1 MKIYN
6 IYIAGVG
13 GQGIGLLSEVLLRAA
28 DYAGFRAK
36 GVDTHGLAQRG
47 GIVTSHLRIGNRV
60 HSPLIRAGQADV
72 IVALERHEALRA
84 MNIFLKDSGTLIY
97 YNMVWQPLEVRL
109 NQAQEVSEAAISA
122 ECQRRHIREIKVFEE
137 NLEDARMQNMVILSH
152 INKYQ
157 LIPGVLTNHYMQAL
171 DDLLAGT
178 VLEKNKR
185 LFEKFS
191 WPSQVQN
198 SRRDS

>member
-1 MKIYN
+1 MKTYN
-6 IYIAGVG
+6 IYIIGVG

-47 GIVTSHLRIGNRV
+47 GIVTSHLRIGDQV
-60 HSPLIRAGQADV
+60 HSPLIRAGQADI

-84 MNIFLKDSGTLIY
+84 MNTFLKDGGTLIY
-97 YNMVWQPLEVRL
+97 YNTVWQPLEVRL
-109 NQAQEVSEAAISA
+109 NQAQEVSEATISA
-122 ECQRRHIREIKVFEE
+122 ECQRRSIREIKVFQE
-137 NLEDARMQNMVILSH
+137 NLEDARMQNMVILAH

-157 LIPGVLTNHYMQAL
+157 LIPGVFTNHYMQAL

-178 VLEKNKR
+178 VLEKNKQ

-191 WPSQVQN
+191 WSSQVQN